1 MNPQY
6 AELTQIMPVKTIIE
20 DLFAVREGIRE
31 ASLAP
36 LAEVSLKADKMVDEV
51 VEDLSKTYL
60 IPLQTLLEEGKGEEK
75 VQEYL
80 EAKKSA
86 LQKVCEEISEIAPE
100 ILSRRAF
107 HSYVE
112 KLGLSYIIDVGPHIG
127 HTPEGCGITLYSLQD
142 FLSQINRLTDEE
154 KSRAIA
160 HASMYNFP
168 AIKLIFFDRGKEK
181 EIKEKY
187 EEFLEVRKKKLDSI
201 EGIFATKDSIN
212 YSSLETAI
220 LGTMLGY
227 PPCCTGF
234 YTELKRRTRL
244 NEIQKSSKH
253 YIPPESYVAYQGWLF
268 GINEL
273 LAEKLLKD
281 EFNSRKIVDFAESEM
296 HAEFYSKPF
305 DSFYPCSVRCFNA
318 IKIGEQIEEQLKKI
332 DPKFVTSY
340 KISLV
345 GRFLL
350 PLIIDLKSKIPFE
363 NLFPSIKKVKSYS
376 GLKFFEKFKEYSD
389 LHLISLKPFN
399 RIENYITLLQYY
411 FFSGKDMKELDA
423 LPEISSTY
431 ERIYSSS

>member
-36 LAEVSLKADKMVDEV
+36 LAEVSLKADKMVGEV

-60 IPLQTLLEEGKGEEK
+60 IPLQTLLEGGKSEK
-75 VQEYL
+75 KIQEYL
-80 EAKKSA
+80 EAEKSA

-112 KLGLSYIIDVGPHIG
+112 NIDVEPHIG
-127 HTPEGCGITLYSLQD
+127 HAPEGCGITLYSLQD
-142 FLSQINRLTDEE
+142 FLNQINRLTNEE
-154 KSRAIA
+154 KSRTIA
-160 HASMYNFP
+160 HALTYNFP
-168 AIKLIFFDRGKEK
+168 AIQLIFFDRGKEK

-187 EEFLEVRKKKLDSI
+187 EEFLEIRKKKLDSI
-201 EGIFATKDSIN
+201 QGTFATKDSIN

-244 NEIQKSSKH
+244 NELQKSSKH

-281 EFNSRKIVDFAESEM
+281 EFNSRKIVDFAEGEM

-305 DSFYPCSVRCFNA
+305 DGFYPCSVRCFNA

-332 DPKFVTSY
+332 NPKFVTSY

-350 PLIIDLKSKIPFE
+350 PLIIDLKSEIPFE
-363 NLFPSIKKVKSYS
+363 DLFPSVRKFKSYS

-389 LHLISLKPFN
+389 LHLILLKPFN
-399 RIENYITLLQYY
+399 RIENYIALLQYY

-431 ERIYSSS
+431 ERIYSY